1 MFREDIH
8 GLLGFES
15 DPTFD
20 SVRISIASPETIRQ
34 WSKGEVKTPETI
46 NYRTWKP
53 EPDGLFCQRIFGP
66 VTDYECACGK
76 YKRIK
81 YRGVVCDRCGVE
93 VTVSRVRREWM
104 GHIELAVPVAHVWF
118 LKSVPSCFSL
128 LLDMTV
134 RDLERVI
141 YYESYL
147 VLDPGSTPLEKKQLL
162 TENEY
167 QSAQAEFGEDAFTA
181 KMGAEAIREL
191 LCDMSLEDEA
201 EEMQMRMATDTSK
214 SLKQKLSK
222 RLKLIN
228 GMIRNKIR
236 PEWMVL
242 QVLPVTPPDL
252 RPLVP
257 LDGGRFAT
265 SDLNDLYRRVI
276 NRNNRLRS
284 LLQLKTPDII
294 IHNEKRM
301 LQEAVD
307 ALFDNGCR
315 GTRAVAGS
323 NGRPL
328 KSLSE
333 SLKGKQGRF
342 RQNLLGKRVDYSGR
356 TVIVV
361 GPELKI
367 YQCGLPKQMAL
378 VLFEPF
384 IIHRLRELGFAYTV
398 RAARKMIENKTP
410 EVWDVL
416 QEVIKGHPVLLNRA
430 PTLHRLSI
438 QAFEP
443 VLIEGGAIRLHP
455 LVCAAFNADFDGDQ
469 MAVHV
474 PLSAE
479 AIMEARLLMLS
490 THNLFSPSSGKPIT
504 VPSQDIVL
512 GVYALTSETKPKPEK
527 TRQVPIVSGALEA
540 ERMESEGI
548 LSSDDWVDMPN
559 PDYQK
564 ETKFGVPSDKYLRT
578 TIGRILFNAVFPKGV
593 GFVNETVGN
602 DKLSDVINAAYH
614 LISSQSFAELL
625 DALKS
630 LGFSR
635 VTQSGVSVGMG
646 DIVVSDEKAA
656 VIEKSE
662 KKIKEVESQFRRG
675 IITDS
680 ERYNKVISIWTN
692 ATEEVAN
699 ASFETLAQRGKDGEV
714 NPIWMMMDSG
724 ARGNKQQVRQ
734 LVGMRGLMAK
744 PSGEII
750 EQPILSSFRDGLK
763 VLEYFTSTHG
773 GRKGMADTALKT
785 ADAGYLT
792 RKLCDVAMDCVA
804 GGTDEPLDNSKG
816 VWKQAICD
824 GDDEI
829 VSLSER
835 IVGRCAC
842 EDVVNPSD
850 PNECVIHRGDLI
862 TEAQAKRVEALGID
876 AVKILS
882 PLTHMVKN
890 VIPAKAYGED
900 TATHALVAEGTSVGI
915 LAAQS
920 IGEPGT
926 QLTLRTFHSGGVA
939 GQAFKTPEFRA
950 QHAGVVKY
958 DDLRTV
964 ATSEGTIVALN
975 KTGMLRIFSEDH
987 RELESYRIHPGSVIA
1002 VADGSNV
1009 EKGDSLAVWDATKIP
1024 ILSEKS
1030 GEVRFK
1036 DIITGV
1042 TVCRAGE
1049 GSDVRMIMEH
1059 QDDLNPSVEIVDKR
1073 GTLLATYAIPSGA
1086 QLTVEEGDT
1095 VSPGALIAKM
1105 ARVSD
1110 KTQDI
1115 VGGLPR
1121 ITELF
1126 EARCP
1131 KKTAE
1136 MARIDGVVSLAGT
1149 MRGKK
1154 RLVVTNA
1161 ETEAADVHFV
1171 AQDKQIIV
1179 QDGDFVKKG
1188 QFLTDG
1194 LADPHEMLAVL
1205 GEAAA
1210 QEYLLSEIQKV
1221 YRLQGV
1227 TINDKHLEVILA
1239 RMFGKVRV
1247 TDPGDTE
1254 FFHDEQVDRHHFAEA
1269 NRNVVEMGGKPAE
1282 GEPILLG
1289 ITKASLQTDSFIS
1302 AASFQE
1308 TTRILT
1314 EAAAVGKKDNMKGF
1328 KENVIMGNL
1337 IPAGTGM
1344 PKYRHLTVCITEA
1357 GQAAAGAIAEG
1368 AVLWGDAETVSTETT
1383 SNASSLETVSVATE
1397 RVS

>member
-1 MFREDIH
+1 MSREDVR
-8 GLLGFES
+8 GLLGFGAE
-15 DPTFD
+15 PAFD
-20 SVRISIASPETIRQ
+20 SVRISVASPEAIRQ

-66 VTDYECACGK
+66 VADYECACGK

-104 GHIELAVPVAHVWF
+104 GHIELAVPVAHIWF

-128 LLDMTV
+128 LTDMTV
-134 RDLERVI
+134 RNLERVI

-162 TENEY
+162 TEHDY
-167 QSAQAEFGEDAFTA
+167 QSMQAEFGEDAFVA
-181 KMGAEAIREL
+181 KMGAEAIRDL
-191 LCDMSLEDEA
+191 LCDMDLADEA
-201 EEMQMRMATDTSK
+201 EEMRMRMATDISK
-214 SLKQKLSK
+214 QLERKLTK
-222 RLKLIN
+222 RLKLVS
-228 GMIRNKIR
+228 GMIRSKIR
-236 PEWMVL
+236 PEWMIL
-242 QVLPVTPPDL
+242 EVLPVIPPDL

-307 ALFDNGCR
+307 ALFDNGCH
-315 GTRAVAGS
+315 GTRAVSGA

-378 VLFEPF
+378 ILFEPF

-398 RAARKMIENKTP
+398 RAARNMIENRTP

-416 QEVIKGHPVLLNRA
+416 QEIIEGHPVLLNRA

-479 AIMEARLLMLS
+479 AIAEARLLMLS
-490 THNLFSPSSGKPIT
+490 MHNLFSPSSGKPIT
-504 VPSQDIVL
+504 VPSQDIIL
-512 GVYALTSETKPKPEK
+512 GLYALTLGSKAQPE
-527 TRQVPIVSGALEA
+527 RSQRVPVVSGATEA
-540 ERMESEGI
+540 ERMESEGV
-548 LSSDDWVDMPN
+548 LSVDDWVDMPN

-564 ETKFGVPSDKYLRT
+564 ETTFGVSTDKYLRT
-578 TIGRILFNAVFPKGV
+578 TVGRVLFNSIFPRGI
-593 GFVNETVGN
+593 GFVNEAVGK
-602 DKLSDVINAAYH
+602 DKLLDMINAAYH
-614 LISSQSFAELL
+614 LISSETFAKLL
-625 DALKS
+625 DTLKEV
-630 LGFSR
+630 GFSR
-635 VTQSGVSVGMG
+635 VTRSGVSVGME
-646 DIVVSDEKAA
+646 DIVVSNEKAA
-656 VIEKSE
+656 VIEKNE
-662 KKIKEVESQFRRG
+662 KKIREVEAQFRRG
-675 IITDS
+675 IITNS
-680 ERYNKVISIWTN
+680 ERYNKVISIWTG
-692 ATEEVAN
+692 ATEEVAA
-699 ASFETLAQRGKDGEV
+699 ASFEKLAQSGEDGIP
-714 NPIWMMMDSG
+714 NPIHMMMNSG

-734 LVGMRGLMAK
+734 LCGMRGLMAK

-792 RKLCDVAMDCVA
+792 RKLCDVAMDCIA
-804 GGTDEPLDNSKG
+804 EETDEAVDYSKG
-816 VWKQAICD
+816 IWKRAVFD
-824 GDDEI
+824 GDDEV
-829 VSLSER
+829 VSLPER
-835 IVGRCAC
+835 IIGRCAC
-842 EDVVNPSD
+842 DDVVNPTD
-850 PNECVIHRGDLI
+850 PDECVIHRGDLI
-862 TEAQAKRVEALGID
+862 SEAQAKRIETLGID
-876 AVKILS
+876 AIKILS

-890 VIPAKAYGED
+890 SIPVKAYGED
-900 TATHALVAEGTSVGI
+900 TATHALVTDGMSVGI

-950 QHAGVVKY
+950 QHAGIVKY
-958 DDLRTV
+958 DGLRTIK
-964 ATSEGTIVALN
+964 TPEGTIVALN
-975 KTGMLRIFSEDH
+975 KTGTLRILSNDH
-987 RELESYRIHPGSVIA
+987 HELEFYRIHAGSVIA
-1002 VADGSNV
+1002 VSEGDIV
-1009 EKGDSLAVWDATKIP
+1009 EKGALLAMWDVTKIP

-1030 GEVRFK
+1030 GTVRFK
-1036 DIITGV
+1036 DIIAGV
-1042 TVCRAGE
+1042 TVYHTE
-1049 GSDVRMIMEH
+1049 EDSEVRVIMEH
-1059 QDDLNPSVEIVDKR
+1059 QDDLNPSVEITDEKGALV
-1073 GTLLATYAIPSGA
+1073 ATYSIPSGA
-1086 QLTVEEGDT
+1086 QLTVEEGDVV
-1095 VSPGALIAKM
+1095 VSGALIAKM
-1105 ARVSD
+1105 ARISA
-1110 KTQDI
+1110 KAQDI

-1131 KKTAE
+1131 GKTAE
-1136 MARIDGVVSLAGT
+1136 MARIDGMVSVAGT
-1149 MRGKK
+1149 VRGKK
-1154 RLVVTNA
+1154 RLIVTNA
-1161 ETEAADVHFV
+1161 ETEEVDVHFV
-1171 AQDKQIIV
+1171 AQDKQLIV

-1188 QFLTDG
+1188 QFLTEG
-1194 LADPHEMLAVL
+1194 LADPHEVLSIL
-1205 GEAAA
+1205 GESAA

-1227 TINDKHLEVILA
+1227 TINDKHLEVIIA
-1239 RMFGKVRV
+1239 RMFGKIRV

-1254 FFHDEQVDRHHFAEA
+1254 FFWDEQVDRHDFAEE
-1269 NRNVVEMGGKPAE
+1269 NRKVVEMGGRPAE
-1282 GEPILLG
+1282 GERILLG
-1289 ITKASLQTDSFIS
+1289 ITKASLGTDSFIS

-1314 EAAAVGKKDNMKGF
+1314 EAAAVGKQDNMKGF
-1328 KENVIMGNL
+1328 KENVIVGNL

-1344 PKYRHLTVCITEA
+1344 PKYRHLSVRTLVEATAETEA
-1357 GQAAAGAIAEG
+1357 
-1368 AVLWGDAETVSTETT
+1368 
-1383 SNASSLETVSVATE
+1383 VA
-1397 RVS
+1397 